1 MNQPTNPS
9 REPARKPGPTKPGT
23 DPKAHPLAGPRPPA
37 YVIVLWVN
45 EELRQRIERNNA
57 ALAQELQDR
66 GSRRHGR
73 EAGPKSEREAE
84 P

>member
-1 MNQPTNPS
+1 MSQPTNRS
-9 REPARKPGPTKPGT
+9 RDSARKRGPTKPGP

-45 EELRQRIERNNA
+45 QELRQRIQRNNA
-57 ALAQELQDR
+57 ALAQDLQDR
-66 GSRRHGR
+66 DNRRHGR
-73 EAGPKSEREAE
+73 EAGPKSEPEAE